1 MSSLKDLGSFF
12 KYKDGNLLHPSATPE
27 SDPSRCCFRY
37 PTMMALPTS
46 GWPCIPWRMYATWR
60 GRYAVKFPREMDA
73 EVKKI
78 PPKEVVNKKGC
89 ILPRDGL
96 YSFGVGLSPSPKSGE
111 ILVIRTRGFESWV
124 MILGWI
130 YGISIYL
137 KELIEPISIQN
148 LGCTNCCWNVVRN
161 QQSNGTVVL
170 TGYNQPV
177 IQWFNC
183 AKDREYSLLSLVIF
197 WDLGSTML
205 RVS

>member
-1 MSSLKDLGSFF
+1 MSSLKDFALSSNT
-12 KYKDGNLLHPSATPE
+12 KMETSYIHWPPLNLIPPGVVSGTQLWW
-27 SDPSRCCFRY
+27 RY
-37 PTMMALPTS
+37 RQVA
-46 GWPCIPWRMYATWR
+46 GHVYR
-60 GRYAVKFPREMDA
+60 GGCTQLEEVGGQIIVKLTL
-73 EVKKI
+73 VKWI

-148 LGCTNCCWNVVRN
+148 LGCTNCCWNVIRN

-170 TGYNQPV
+170 TGYNQPL

-183 AKDREYSLLSLVIF
+183 AKDREYSLPSLVIF